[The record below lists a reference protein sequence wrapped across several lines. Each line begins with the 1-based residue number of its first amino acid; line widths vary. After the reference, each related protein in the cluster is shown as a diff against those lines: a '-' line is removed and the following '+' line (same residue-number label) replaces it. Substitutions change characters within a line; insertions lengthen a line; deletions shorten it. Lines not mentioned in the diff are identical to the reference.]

1 MNDEQDNPNP
11 QPAPACSAAPWR
23 FHVGIYALNHV
34 VLDADGRVVCSHVR
48 ASDGRLMAA
57 APTMLAVLQRIAEIE
72 GEDTRIGR
80 LARRAIARACG

>member
-1 MNDEQDNPNP
+1 M
-11 QPAPACSAAPWR
+11 
-23 FHVGIYALNHV
+23 NHV
-34 VLDADGRVVCSHVR
+34 VLDADGRVVCANVT

-80 LARRAIARACG
+80 LARRAIDRART